1 MGLQQDIATLDGLMH
16 TLPEDLPRRHE
27 ILRALERMLDTV
39 DPDDLAGTA
48 AAGRE
53 QLADV
58 LARPA
63 YASAHRITAVG
74 HAHIDSAWLWPVRE
88 ICP

>member
-1 MGLQQDIATLDGLMH
+1 
-16 TLPEDLPRRHE
+16 
-27 ILRALERMLDTV
+27 MLDTV

-58 LARPA
+58 LAT
-63 YASAHRITAVG
+63 SGVCQCHRITAVRSPR
-74 HAHIDSAWLWPVRE
+74 ISTRPWLWPVRE
-88 ICP
+88 TVP